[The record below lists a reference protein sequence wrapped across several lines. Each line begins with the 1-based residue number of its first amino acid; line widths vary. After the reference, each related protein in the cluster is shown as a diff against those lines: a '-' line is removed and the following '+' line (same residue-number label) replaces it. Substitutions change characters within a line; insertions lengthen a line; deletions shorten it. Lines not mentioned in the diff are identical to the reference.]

1 MGTRMTGAA
10 PAMKRFLPLLA
21 VATADSASAATSL
34 CLPGMP
40 DCVGGDMG
48 LMWVPV
54 VVGLQLAHLYYLQG
68 GPGAFLARFVGG
80 NGPLT
85 GQGWGLLQVGI
96 PIAMVLAFPPL
107 IGLTLL
113 GKAFG
118 PVGVLHLLAVQGG
131 YWLWLRRW
139 LRKIDAAAAETADDA
154 AAAAVPEAPPPPP
167 EIAVPPLRRGPL
179 DGPLMVESI
188 GLPSGRFQAGSG
200 APLPLPPLAQ
210 PIFAAGPAVP
220 PAPPVSPVRS
230 VGAVSSLPRPQS
242 VYGTSR
248 PPRAPEESAPP
259 RSGHADVRA
268 LIDRLTKLYMWDD
281 VGVDEPFRSSRKRS
295 VAKLF
300 TGEDEARLGE
310 ALVAAMRSVARHTV
324 VLYRCG
330 VGDESLEDILA
341 AHPVEGFDEYAADV
355 MQRLV
360 YSALLDRQKL
370 FVDPMDLE
378 IFGEEF
384 IDALYRLALL
394 DVRGTIACHPGVAQ
408 AAVHLSL
415 Q

>member
-1 MGTRMTGAA
+1 
-10 PAMKRFLPLLA
+10 MKRFLPLLA
-21 VATADSASAATSL
+21 VAAADSAWAATSL
-34 CLPGMP
+34 CMPGMP

-54 VVGLQLAHLYYLQG
+54 VVGLQLAHLYYLLG
-68 GPGAFLARFVGG
+68 GPGAFLARFVGSH
-80 NGPLT
+80 GPLV

-118 PVGVLHLLAVQGG
+118 PVGVLHVLAVQGG

-139 LRKIDAAAAETADDA
+139 LRKIDAAAAETAGDA
-154 AAAAVPEAPPPPP
+154 AAAAVPEAPPPAV
-167 EIAVPPLRRGPL
+167 EIAVPPLRREPL

-188 GLPSGRFQAGSG
+188 GLPAGKFQARTG

-210 PIFAAGPAVP
+210 PIFAGGPVP

-230 VGAVSSLPRPQS
+230 VGAVASLPRPQN
-242 VYGTSR
+242 VYGASR
-248 PPRAPEESAPP
+248 PLRAPEESAPP
-259 RSGHADVRA
+259 RSGHGDVQA

-281 VGVDEPFRSSRKRS
+281 VGIDEPFRSSRKRP

-300 TGEDEARLGE
+300 TAEDEERLGE

-324 VLYRCG
+324 MLYRCG

-384 IDALYRLALL
+384 IDGLYRLALL
-394 DVRGTIACHPGVAQ
+394 EVRGTIACHPGVAQ
-408 AAVHLSL
+408 AAAHLSL